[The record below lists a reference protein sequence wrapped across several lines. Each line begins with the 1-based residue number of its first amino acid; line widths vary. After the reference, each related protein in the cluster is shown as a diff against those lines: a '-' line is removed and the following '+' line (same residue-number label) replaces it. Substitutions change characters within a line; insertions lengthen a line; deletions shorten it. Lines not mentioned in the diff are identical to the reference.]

1 MSKRERNNT
10 HLDTRSLL
18 SQQASLSLG
27 ERVAPIVEWE
37 KMNPRYSERAEEFQ
51 EGFMQL
57 SEHDNWIV
65 PHNAIQPEKLV
76 FCHSLFLIS
85 TTFYLMN
92 SDCFPCT
99 WHFKEKLK
107 ILQNM
112 FICFAVLCEWEHLFS
127 KLKTMCG
134 FFFFCTNWKQRLTN
148 RLFVTKKYS

>member
-1 MSKRERNNT
+1 
-10 HLDTRSLL
+10 
-18 SQQASLSLG
+18 
-27 ERVAPIVEWE
+27 
-37 KMNPRYSERAEEFQ
+37 MNPRYSERAEEFH

-107 ILQNM
+107 DLTKH
-112 FICFAVLCEWEHLFS
+112 VYLFCS
-127 KLKTMCG
+127 SVWMRASVFQVKNNVWL
-134 FFFFCTNWKQRLTN
+134 FFFFFVPIENRDLPTVCSSLKSIHRKLKNVINLMTKQLPGLKMLPLCKRAIQWN
-148 RLFVTKKYS
+148 

>member
-1 MSKRERNNT
+1 
-10 HLDTRSLL
+10 
-18 SQQASLSLG
+18 
-27 ERVAPIVEWE
+27 
-37 KMNPRYSERAEEFQ
+37 MNPHYSERAEEFQ

-92 SDCFPCT
+92 SDCSPCT

-107 ILQNM
+107 DLTKH
-112 FICFAVLCEWEHLFS
+112 VYLFCS
-127 KLKTMCG
+127 SVWMRASVFQVKNNVWL
-134 FFFFCTNWKQRLTN
+134 FFFFLVPIENRDLPTVCSSLKSIHRKLKNVINLMTKQLPGLKMLPLCKWAIWWN
-148 RLFVTKKYS
+148 

>member
-1 MSKRERNNT
+1 
-10 HLDTRSLL
+10 
-18 SQQASLSLG
+18 
-27 ERVAPIVEWE
+27 
-37 KMNPRYSERAEEFQ
+37 MNPHYSERAEEFQ

-85 TTFYLMN
+85 TTFYHMN
-92 SDCFPCT
+92 SDCSPCT

-107 ILQNM
+107 DLTNM

-134 FFFFCTNWKQRLTN
+134 FFFFFLVPIENRDLPTVCSSLKSIHRKLKNVINLMTKQLPGLKMLPLCKWAIWWN
-148 RLFVTKKYS
+148 